1 MRRPPVAVL
10 LILVLITLTFAAPA
24 VASTRRLCA
33 RSAALRDSPEGFVI
47 ARLYRP
53 QRLRYVRRSANRRW
67 ALVRTPRGRGRLDPV
82 PEPLPCL
89 SCIATPTTTR
99 R

>member
-1 MRRPPVAVL
+1 MRRPLVAVL
-10 LILVLITLTFAAPA
+10 LIVVLLTLAAPA

-67 ALVRTPRGRGRLDPV
+67 ALVRTRAGVAGWIRYRSL
-82 PEPLPCL
+82 CR
-89 SCIATPTTTR
+89 A
-99 R
+99 